1 MQEMEPTLFEE
12 AETEE
17 QGPAVP
23 GAPQAKK
30 GRPVWL
36 NILWEIAQ
44 TLIMAAV
51 LYFLIDTFI
60 GRVRVENISMQPTLH
75 AEQLLLVN
83 KFAYKLGKVDHG
95 DVIVFHYPLNPSE
108 DYIKRAIGLPGDEVL
123 VRDGKVFVNGQEL
136 NEPYISAPPG
146 YSGTWVVPEGQYFA
160 LGDNRNSSHDSHSW
174 GYVPYENLVGR
185 ALVVYWPL
193 KDFKILSHPNI
204 VKAAESP

>member
-1 MQEMEPTLFEE
+1 MQVMEPTLFEE

-17 QGPAVP
+17 QVTT
-23 GAPQAKK
+23 APEAPLAKK
-30 GRPVWL
+30 ERPVWL
-36 NILWEIAQ
+36 NILWEIVQ
-44 TLIMAAV
+44 TLVMAAV

-75 AEQLLLVN
+75 SEQLLLVN
-83 KFAYKLGKVDHG
+83 KFAYRLGEVQHG

-123 VRDGKVFVNGQEL
+123 IRDGKVFVNGQEL
-136 NEPYISAPPG
+136 DEPYISASPG

-174 GYVPYENLVGR
+174 GYVPHENLVGR

-204 VKAAESP
+204 VKAAKSP